1 MTILDGKAY
10 SKELRLEI
18 KENAEK
24 FYNEYGRQVG
34 LAVVIIGEDPASKI
48 YVNNKIKATEECYIK
63 SYSVRLPESISQQ
76 EAEDEVKKLAENP
89 EVDGIIVQLPLPKK
103 FDSAKILAH
112 IPTEKD
118 VDGLCAENLGKL
130 FAGEKTLISC
140 TPHGI
145 IKLLKRYGIDFAGK
159 NAVVI
164 GRSNMVGKPVAGL
177 LLKENCTV
185 TICHSKTKDIK
196 AVTSQ
201 ADILV
206 VAIGR
211 SRFVT
216 GDMVKDGAVV
226 VDVGMNREEGKLYGD
241 VDFDTVA
248 PKASFI
254 TPVPGGVG
262 PMTVTML
269 MFNTVVAA
277 FRSKGGDELYWN
289 V

>member
-1 MTILDGKAY
+1 MEILDGKLY

-18 KENAEK
+18 KEKAEK
-24 FYNEYGRQVG
+24 FFQKYNRQVG

-48 YVNNKIKATEECYIK
+48 YVNNKIKASEESFIK
-63 SYSVRLPESISQQ
+63 SFSVRLPESVSQQ
-76 EAEDEVKKLAENP
+76 EAEEEVKKLANND

-103 FDSAKILAH
+103 FNSSKILSH
-112 IPTEKD
+112 IPTHKD

-185 TICHSKTKDIK
+185 TICHSKTADIK
-196 AVTSQ
+196 SFTKQ

-206 VAIGR
+206 VAIGQ

-226 VDVGMNREEGKLYGD
+226 VDVGMNREDGKLYGD
-241 VDFDTVA
+241 VDFETVS
-248 PKASFI
+248 KVSSYI

-277 FRSKGGDELYWN
+277 FRSKGEDELY
-289 V
+289 

>member
-1 MTILDGKAY
+1 MILLDGKAY

-18 KENAEK
+18 KENAER
-24 FYNEYGRQVG
+24 FYKEYGRQVG

-48 YVNNKIKATEECYIK
+48 YVNNKIKATEESFIK
-63 SYSVRLPESISQQ
+63 SYSVRLPESVSQE
-76 EAEDEVKKLAENP
+76 EAELEVKKLAENP
-89 EVDGIIVQLPLPKK
+89 EVDGIIVQLPLPRK

-145 IKLLKRYGIDFAGK
+145 IKLLKRYGVDFAGK
-159 NAVVI
+159 NAVVL
-164 GRSNMVGKPVAGL
+164 GRSNMVGKPMAGL

-196 AVTSQ
+196 AVTKE

-206 VAIGR
+206 VAIGK
-211 SRFVT
+211 SRYVT

-226 VDVGMNREEGKLYGD
+226 VDVGMNRDEGKLYGD
-241 VDFDTVA
+241 VDFESVA
-248 PKASFI
+248 EKSSYI

-277 FRSKGGDELYWN
+277 FRSKGADELY
-289 V
+289 

>member
-1 MTILDGKAY
+1 MILLNGKEY
-10 SKELRLEI
+10 SQELRLEI
-18 KENAEK
+18 KENAKK
-24 FYNEYGRQVG
+24 FYDAYGRQVG

-48 YVNNKIKATEECYIK
+48 YVNNKIKASEESFIK
-63 SYSVRLPESISQQ
+63 SFSVRLPETVSQE
-76 EAEDEVKKLAENP
+76 EAEAEVIKLANNP
-89 EVDGIIVQLPLPKK
+89 EIDGIIVQLPLPKK
-103 FDSAKILAH
+103 FDSSKILAH

-145 IKLLKRYGIDFAGK
+145 IKLLKKYGIDFVGK
-159 NAVVI
+159 NAVVV

-185 TICHSKTKDIK
+185 TICHSKTENIK
-196 AVTSQ
+196 EVCKN

-206 VAIGR
+206 VAIGK

-216 GDMVKDGAVV
+216 GDMVKEGAVV
-226 VDVGMNREEGKLYGD
+226 VDVGMNRDEGKLYGD
-241 VDFDTVA
+241 VDFESVSQ
-248 PKASFI
+248 KSSYI

-277 FRSKGGDELYWN
+277 FRSKGADELY
-289 V
+289 